1 MMIFFP
7 VHQLHPSDI
16 KIVAAMGDAFTVSY
30 TRFAI
35 LILKIVM

>member
-1 MMIFFP
+1 
-7 VHQLHPSDI
+7 LHPSDI

-35 LILKIVM
+35 ILMIVK